1 MVSAETITDG
11 NSFSSRSAASNP
23 RAKYSS
29 FLYRRKLASLL
40 IAFAF
45 VLSFS
50 LPTEAATI
58 TVSGTCSLADAIT
71 AANTDTATGGCPAGS
86 GADTI
91 RLTAHIVLDGALPSI
106 SSAITIEGAG
116 SRYAI
121 DGVDTYQIF
130 FVETSG
136 NLTVNRLA
144 LTRGT
149 AAAGGAIQSNGT
161 LSVNNSFFT
170 NNNASTDGGAIL
182 GKATISNSIFTGNE
196 AVFYGGAFFDGTGGA
211 PSAVSNISNTVFSNN
226 SAGIG
231 GGAIEVRSRININ
244 GSAFFSNEADDE
256 GGAIS
261 NASRGTNE
269 GIGMLSVINSTF
281 SDNYADEGSAIATGV
296 HGVGPD
302 IGNAVATLT
311 HVTVSENLGGS
322 AVYNED
328 SLNIHNSIIYNNSPS
343 DCAGTLATNTRNII
357 GSGTCGTPYST
368 IDPQLGG
375 IPEGSLF
382 YPLLAGSPAIDAADR
397 SQCPSGDQRGT
408 RRPQGA
414 GCDIGAYEFGGSSG
428 NGGSRPNPAP
438 QSEPETEN
446 QQTVQQSEPETE
458 NQQTVQHNE
467 QMITE
472 HDYGV
477 TTQYGLQTISLRPLN
492 PQDCGAIG
500 NQAVC
505 DMDVLDVADISGW
518 AEQGVRF
525 CFPQHGRV
533 LFLPSHDAN
542 GQPINQKTAQPE
554 ELPVEIIDGM
564 TCVTINRTGKLVL
577 VRSDAPVP
585 PTIIT
590 QTQQE
595 PEPVWEPVPVTQC
608 GHRTQADGSVVH
620 VVQSGHHCWAIAE
633 ACGIYLEDIQRLNPG
648 FGDCRMLHPGDEL
661 VVSAPPSPTDG
672 VSMSVDEIPYDD
684 PEYISME
691 GRVSLGVARCMRDIA
706 QDHRAV
712 SFAMVKRETRRIAE
726 EAWRNRGS
734 DHWTAQLGDG
744 RLTVSRKLRRRTQG
758 GGGLITIYSPVCTAM
773 RPDLDFMYL
782 QEDSESLAEES
793 LEALRHAIADMLRV
807 CEVRYAVA
815 EREAEKIAR
824 AAARDGVRG
833 VHELPVYRAM
843 GLGFR
848 YTDSASSEKEAA
860 KTECFGL
867 PDGSYLEDWGDH
879 GDKDQLFNEQQI
891 EDAEAQLEASKYW
904 AVAACDIATTAG
916 ASVVIEGATITAK
929 EIVKE
934 TLTEA
939 AKLAVAIAIENAPG
953 EEASERTKIFA
964 DFAAGLVKNFPT
976 GPCSAF
982 MVTFEYSLL
991 LAEMK
996 EALANLEEGQGVDDL
1011 DVFGEDI
1018 YCEIYSTD
1026 TVLAKGDPD
1035 PNRDGTELR
1044 LDASDAFSPLGTVE
1058 HNGEKYYVVQGT
1070 RGRGTKDVGG
1080 LITAALYNKSENR
1093 GHAFVPVSNV
1103 EATDSCKDLPDATS
1117 LYAGAAH
1124 PQDLI
1129 GRELVDLNVQ
1139 EVPDAFAKED
1149 CKFSMDIDP
1158 DRLYATDLLKIEPES
1173 MGTGFSV
1180 FTLCETHDGSSCHT
1194 VTEDNEF
1201 VITHY
1206 DRINRRVYVKS
1217 LDDDGKPEGWLM
1229 RENLS
1234 ARYIPNWLFGRQLD
1248 QTTETEHWIDPDQ
1261 FNPEN
1266 VTDGSSA
1273 YGNTAMC
1280 LPQ

>member
-1 MVSAETITDG
+1 MTATLNVTG
-11 NSFSSRSAASNP
+11 
-23 RAKYSS
+23 
-29 FLYRRKLASLL
+29 RKLACILV
-40 IAFAF
+40 AFAF

-182 GKATISNSIFTGNE
+182 GKATISNSIFISNE

-296 HGVGPD
+296 HGIGPD

-397 SQCPSGDQRGT
+397 SQCPSGDQRGVS
-408 RRPQGA
+408 RPQGA

-564 TCVTINRTGKLVL
+564 TCVTINRDGKLFL
-577 VRSDAPVP
+577 IDAAP

-633 ACGIYLEDIQRLNPG
+633 ACGIYMEDIQRLNPG

-684 PEYISME
+684 PEYIAME

-712 SFAMVKRETRRIAE
+712 SFAMVKREARRIAE

-744 RLTVSRKLRRRTQG
+744 RLIVHRKYVLSYEYLGRDFEDVEVN
-758 GGGLITIYSPVCTAM
+758 YSALCLLMV
-773 RPDLDFMYL
+773 PDFDLTRIHA
-782 QEDSESLAEES
+782 DSEPLAEETF
-793 LEALRHAIADMLRV
+793 EALRHAIANMLRA

-824 AAARDGVRG
+824 AAVRDGVRG
-833 VHELPVYRAM
+833 VDELPAYRAM
-843 GLGFR
+843 ELGSFLILPAPNPI
-848 YTDSASSEKEAA
+848 SAFG
-860 KTECFGL
+860 TECFAL
-867 PDGSYLEDWGDH
+867 PDDSYLEDWGDH

-891 EDAEAQLEASKYW
+891 EDAEAQLEAIKYW

-1129 GRELVDLNVQ
+1129 GRELIDLSIQ
-1139 EVPDAFAKED
+1139 PVPDAFAKED

-1158 DRLYATDLLKIEPES
+1158 DRLDAIDLLRIEVLS
-1173 MGTGFSV
+1173 GSASFSV
-1180 FTLCETHDGSSCHT
+1180 FRLCETHEGTSCEP
-1194 VTEDNEF
+1194 VSADNEF

-1206 DRINRRVYVKS
+1206 DRRNRRVYVKS

-1229 RENLS
+1229 SANLS
-1234 ARYIPNWLFGRQLD
+1234 VDYFALPYRTIVREQWVDPN
-1248 QTTETEHWIDPDQ
+1248 H

-1266 VTDGSSA
+1266 VINETGGTRNF
-1273 YGNTAMC
+1273 GNPAMC
-1280 LPQ
+1280 LPQESSE